1 MFNTTSI
8 RTGSTHVSNEITFN
22 SVAGTLVKSTPDSK
36 MVMLKMGSDQF
47 TKMFDPSNPTRTY
60 TKHIAG
66 TGQWKIG
73 GGYDNGYDT
82 TVTVNVSVLQVM
94 LCGND
99 IVLVEYI
106 DVEEVK

>member
-47 TKMFDPSNPTRTY
+47 TKMFDQNNPTRSY
-60 TKHIAG
+60 IKREYSSDHH
-66 TGQWKIG
+66 
-73 GGYDNGYDT
+73 GYDKTYV
-82 TVTVNVSVLQVM
+82 VTISVLQVM

-99 IVLVEYI
+99 TVLVEYI

>member
-36 MVMLKMGSDQF
+36 MVMLKMGSEQF
-47 TKMFDPSNPTRTY
+47 TKMFDQNNPTRTY
-60 TKHIAG
+60 TKREYRSDHH
-66 TGQWKIG
+66 
-73 GGYDNGYDT
+73 GYDQTY
-82 TVTVNVSVLQVM
+82 VVNISVLQVM

>member
-36 MVMLKMGSDQF
+36 MAMLKMGSDQF
-47 TKMFDPSNPTRTY
+47 TKMFDQNNPTRTFK
-60 TKHIAG
+60 KHVAG
-66 TGQWKIG
+66 YGEYRHG
-73 GGYDNGYDT
+73 SYDSGYHKDII
-82 TVTVNVSVLQVM
+82 VPISVLQVM

-99 IVLVEYI
+99 TVLVEYI

>member
-47 TKMFDPSNPTRTY
+47 TKMFDPSSPTRTFKEY
-60 TKHIAG
+60 KVGSGEYRHG
-66 TGQWKIG
+66 S
-73 GGYDNGYDT
+73 YDSGRYVD
-82 TVTVNVSVLQVM
+82 VVVNVSVLQVM

-99 IVLVEYI
+99 TVLVEYI
-106 DVEEVK
+106 DVEELV

>member
-36 MVMLKMGSDQF
+36 MVMLKMGSEQF
-47 TKMFDPSNPTRTY
+47 TKMFDPSSPTRTFK
-60 TKHIAG
+60 KHVAG
-66 TGQWKIG
+66 TGNT
-73 GGYDNGYDT
+73 YCYNGYDT

-106 DVEEVK
+106 DLEKTK

>member
-1 MFNTTSI
+1 MFNTTAI
-8 RTGSTHVSNEITFN
+8 RTGNTHVSNEITFN

-47 TKMFDPSNPTRTY
+47 TKMFDQNNPTRTY
-60 TKHIAG
+60 TKREYSSDHYGFDKTYVVSI
-66 TGQWKIG
+66 
-73 GGYDNGYDT
+73 
-82 TVTVNVSVLQVM
+82 SVLQVM

-106 DVEEVK
+106 DLDGVK